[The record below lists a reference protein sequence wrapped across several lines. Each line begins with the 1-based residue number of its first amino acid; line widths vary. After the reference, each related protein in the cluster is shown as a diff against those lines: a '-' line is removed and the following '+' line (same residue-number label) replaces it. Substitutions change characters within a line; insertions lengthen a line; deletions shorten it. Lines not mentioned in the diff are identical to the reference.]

1 MVQRARKC
9 AKSTWFASK
18 TTTAFLKG
26 GGGGGEGEGER
37 GGYLDS
43 NKLALF
49 SFCFPVLRF
58 YKFLLVPSSVNK
70 RYLDNQWE
78 VN

>member
-1 MVQRARKC
+1 MVQRAIKC

-26 GGGGGEGEGER
+26 GGEGER

-49 SFCFPVLRF
+49 SFYFPVLRF

-70 RYLDNQWE
+70 RYLDNQWG

>member
-26 GGGGGEGEGER
+26 GGEGEGER

-49 SFCFPVLRF
+49 GFCFPVLRF